1 MSAKKKFLAA
11 LLALAVP
18 AAGIASAD
26 EPSEKPRRG
35 EGDVRA
41 FTLRLPEGF
50 AAGQFWIGAMCVPAD
65 PALRAQLE
73 LKDHEGLVVANIL
86 PESPAAKAGLKQF
99 DVVTAIDGESL
110 DSLHQL
116 MQAVHNGGEKE
127 LKLDVIRGGKHQTIA
142 VKPAPRPEGDQF
154 IFRGPLAPGEG
165 QPAGAGPMKDHLERM
180 QKHLDELRDRLPE
193 AEVKRMEEWLEKTRR
208 GENQPF
214 RMQVFGPGVV
224 MRQPPAPALPAG
236 VTVRIERQGTEPA
249 KIHVE
254 RGDQKWDVTEK
265 ELDKL
270 PEDLRVSIGTMLTPQ
285 GGPGGLMIG
294 TPDGAAAAIAG
305 GTGGQGKMQVEIRT
319 DDGDRRAIVVGP
331 QGLGDQQQLQL
342 RGEVEQ
348 LRKQVEALQS
358 QLKKQVEDLRKLQ
371 EKAGALKPPKKE
383 AAKKDQ
389 A

>member
-1 MSAKKKFLAA
+1 MSSREKFLAA

-18 AAGIASAD
+18 LAGIARAD
-26 EPSEKPRRG
+26 EPGDKPRRG
-35 EGDVRA
+35 DGEVRG
-41 FTLRLPEGF
+41 FTMRLPEGL
-50 AAGQFWIGAMCVPAD
+50 AGGQFWIGAMCVPAD
-65 PALRAQLE
+65 PALRAQLN

-99 DVVTAIDGESL
+99 DVVTAIDGKSL
-110 DSLHQL
+110 NSLHQL
-116 MQAVHNGGEKE
+116 MQAVHDAGEKE
-127 LKLDVIRGGKHQTIA
+127 LKLDVIRGGKRDTIA
-142 VKPAPRPEGDQF
+142 VKPAPRPDGDRF
-154 IFRGPLAPGEG
+154 IARGPFAPGEG
-165 QPAGAGPMKDHLERM
+165 QPAGIGPMKDQLERM

-214 RMQVFGPGVV
+214 RMHVFGPGVV
-224 MRQPPAPALPAG
+224 MRQPQAPALPAG
-236 VTVRIERQGTEPA
+236 VTVRVERQGDEPA

-270 PEDLRVSIGTMLTPQ
+270 PEDLRVSIGTMLGPQ

-305 GTGGQGKMQVEIRT
+305 GTGGEGKMQVEIRT
-319 DDGDRRAIVVGP
+319 DDGNQRAIVVGS
-331 QGLGDQQQLQL
+331 QGLGDAQQL
-342 RGEVEQ
+342 RGEIER
-348 LRKQVEALQS
+348 LNKQVEQLQS
-358 QLKKQVEDLRKLQ
+358 QLQKQMEDVRKLQ
-371 EKAGALKPPKKE
+371 EKAGAPKPPKKD

>member
-18 AAGIASAD
+18 AAGIARAD
-26 EPSEKPRRG
+26 EADDKPRRG
-35 EGDVRA
+35 DGDLRP
-41 FTLRLPEGF
+41 FTMRLPEGF
-50 AAGQFWIGAMCVPAD
+50 AGGQFWIGAMCVPAD
-65 PALRAQLE
+65 PALRAQLN

-86 PESPAAKAGLKQF
+86 PDSPAAKAGLKQF

-110 DSLHQL
+110 DSLHEL

-142 VKPAPRPEGDQF
+142 VKPAPRPDADQVF
-154 IFRGPLAPGEG
+154 FRVPR
-165 QPAGAGPMKDHLERM
+165 GAGENEPVDLGPAKDHLERM

-208 GENQPF
+208 GENEPF

-224 MRQPPAPALPAG
+224 MRQPQAPTLPAG
-236 VTVRIERQGTEPA
+236 VNVRIEREANGPT

-254 RGDQKWDVTEK
+254 RDGKKWDVMDK
-265 ELDKL
+265 ELDQL
-270 PEDLRVSIGTMLTPQ
+270 PEDLRGPIGAVLNP
-285 GGPGGLMIG
+285 PGAIVIG
-294 TPDGAAAAIAG
+294 TPDGAAAAAMAG
-305 GTGGQGKMQVEIRT
+305 GTGGEGKMQVEIRT
-319 DDGDRRAIVVGP
+319 DEGDRRAIVVGP
-331 QGLGDQQQLQL
+331 RALGDAQQL

-348 LRKQVEALQS
+348 LRKQVEALQN
-358 QLKKQVEDLRKLQ
+358 QLQKQLEDLRQLQ
-371 EKAGALKPPKKE
+371 EKAGTLKPPKKE
-383 AAKKDQ
+383 AATKDR